1 MGLFWNL
8 FQQSQISEQYERSD
22 SLKNRV
28 KSLESELY
36 QTQKQFHDLV
46 SILEK
51 EFGKDINRDGRIG

>member
-8 FQQSQISEQYERSD
+8 LQQSQISEQYERSD

>member
-22 SLKNRV
+22 SLENRV

-36 QTQKQFHDLV
+36 QTQKQFHHLV

-51 EFGKDINRDGRIG
+51 EFGEDINRDGRIG

>member
-22 SLKNRV
+22 SLENRV